1 MPLIQVNAAGERPEP
16 QGGAARLGPLLD
28 RALEGLAPRAPVA
41 VLIHGLKFSLS
52 DPAQS
57 PHRHILALEP
67 EDRCWKAVSWPRA
80 LGFTG
85 QCRAEGLCI
94 AFGWEAGR
102 NVWRAYDE
110 APRAGL
116 ALARLIE
123 ALRARAPGRRVDLLA
138 HSLGAR
144 VALSAMGALDEAA
157 VGHAVLM
164 APAEFASAAR
174 PALCSAA
181 GRQARVLNVTS
192 GENDL
197 YDWLL
202 ERFVARRGGGPTLG
216 RGLGRTEANWTDL
229 RIDDADTLA
238 ALARLGHPVAPP
250 ERRICHWS
258 PYARPGMLG
267 LYAALIRGELPYDL
281 LRARLPEAQAARWS
295 RLLGLPRVELPLPF
309 AGNAP
314 S

>member
-1 MPLIQVNAAGERPEP
+1 MPLIQVNATGERPEP
-16 QGGAARLGPLLD
+16 QGGTARLGPLLD
-28 RALEGLAPRAPVA
+28 RALAGLAPRAPVA

-57 PHRHILALEP
+57 PHRHILALAP

-85 QCRAEGLCI
+85 QGRAEGLCI
-94 AFGWEAGR
+94 AFGWEAGH
-102 NVWRAYDE
+102 NVWRAYEE

-123 ALRARAPGRRVDLLA
+123 AVRERAPGRRVDLLA

-144 VALSAMGALDEAA
+144 VALSAMSGLAEGAI
-157 VGHAVLM
+157 GHAVLM
-164 APAEFASAAR
+164 APAEFAPAAR
-174 PALCSAA
+174 SALGSAA

-202 ERFVARRGGGPTLG
+202 ERFVARRGDGPTLG
-216 RGLGRTEANWTDL
+216 RGLGRTEPNWTDL
-229 RIDDADTLA
+229 RIDDAATLA

-250 ERRICHWS
+250 ERRVCHWS
-258 PYARPGMLG
+258 PYARPGMLE
-267 LYAALIRGELPYDL
+267 LYAALIRGALPYDL
-281 LRARLPEAQAARWS
+281 LRARLPEARAARWS
-295 RLLGLPRVELPLPF
+295 RLLALPRVALPLPF